1 VTKCFFFADFFP
13 YELKQ
18 MLNLSI
24 LFIEFS
30 KVTAIMFFLTEY
42 DFTFSFVKI
51 MNHRFERVHLDAS
64 CQYKTIQQIDWQF
77 LAGFGPAHRCK

>member
-1 VTKCFFFADFFP
+1 MRKCFFFADFFP
-13 YELKQ
+13 FELKQ

-30 KVTAIMFFLTEY
+30 KVTAIMFFFLTEY

-51 MNHRFERVHLDAS
+51 MNRQITLSFSLLDEI
-64 CQYKTIQQIDWQF
+64 KTEVF
-77 LAGFGPAHRCK
+77 TNVTLS

>member
-1 VTKCFFFADFFP
+1 
-13 YELKQ
+13 

-51 MNHRFERVHLDAS
+51 MNRQITLSFSLLDEIKTEVFTNVTLS
-64 CQYKTIQQIDWQF
+64 YLFFYRYKYLLDHKDALGNYI
-77 LAGFGPAHRCK
+77 